1 MTRIGGGSK
10 PPSGPPKPVTEAAAQ
25 KAGAESGKASGATKT
40 DAPKTTKDG
49 FEMKGAS
56 LASRLQSLQGQK
68 MAGKLQFSNA
78 DLADLVRAF
87 GAVLKQN
94 QGADRKKRA
103 ELFSKAVLKKKKKF
117 AKLLE
122 SASEED
128 VEDFFG
134 AIAEQLESSPVFAQL
149 LDDVSEESIK
159 YSGG

>member
-10 PPSGPPKPVTEAAAQ
+10 PPSGPPKPITENTAQ
-25 KAGAESGKASGATKT
+25 KAGGDSAKTGDAAKT
-40 DAPKTTKDG
+40 DAPKNAKDG

-68 MAGKLQFSNA
+68 LAGKLQFSNA
-78 DLADLVRAF
+78 DLADLVRSF

-128 VEDFFG
+128 VENFFE

>member
-25 KAGAESGKASGATKT
+25 KAGAESGKTGDAAKTGGAK
-40 DAPKTTKDG
+40 ATKDG

-128 VEDFFG
+128 VENFFE

>member
-1 MTRIGGGSK
+1 MSRIGGGSK
-10 PPSGPPKPVTEAAAQ
+10 PPSGPPKPVTESAAQ
-25 KAGAESGKASGATKT
+25 KTGAESAKTNDSTASAGTK
-40 DAPKTTKDG
+40 KTKDG

-68 MAGKLQFSNA
+68 LAGKLQFSSA
-78 DLADLVRAF
+78 DLADLVRSF

-103 ELFSKAVLKKKKKF
+103 KLFSQAVLKKKKKF

-122 SASEED
+122 NANQED
-128 VEDFFG
+128 VESLFE